1 MLFPKIGFASRHLG
15 WALSN
20 LRVIAGSARGQ
31 RLSAVPGDITRPITD
46 RVKESL
52 FNILAQDIHQASF
65 WDLFAGTGAVGIE
78 ALSRG
83 AGFVRFV
90 DQHHVAVKTIRTNLE
105 KTKLAPAAEVLPMDA
120 FAALQQPVDR
130 KFDYIYIAPPQ
141 YKTLWLKALQMVD
154 ARPEWLNEYAWV
166 IVQIDPTEDE
176 PVDVKTLV
184 EFDRRRYGST
194 LLLFY
199 VYESQTD
206 RSP

>member
-1 MLFPKIGFASRHLG
+1 MLFPKIGFVSRILEP
-15 WALSN
+15 ALSK

-31 RLSAVPGDITRPITD
+31 RLNSVPGDITRPITD

-52 FNILAQDIHQASF
+52 FNILAQDIHQTSF

-90 DQHHVAVKTIRTNLE
+90 DQHHLAVKTIRANLA
-105 KTKLAPAAEVLPMDA
+105 KTKLAPAAEVLTMDA

-141 YKTLWLKALQMVD
+141 YKGLWLKALQMVD
-154 ARPEWLNEYAWV
+154 ARPAWLNDYAWV
-166 IVQIDPTEDE
+166 IAQIDPTEDE
-176 PVDVKTLV
+176 PVDLNTLV

-199 VYESQTD
+199 VFESEAD
-206 RSP
+206 RVS